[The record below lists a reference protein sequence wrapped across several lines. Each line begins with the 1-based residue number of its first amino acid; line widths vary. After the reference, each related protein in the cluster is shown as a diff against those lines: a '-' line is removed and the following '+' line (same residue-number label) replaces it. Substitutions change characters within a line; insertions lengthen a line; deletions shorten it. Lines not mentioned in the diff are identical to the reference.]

1 MSALGAG
8 DNRETLCLGLFA
20 CFHHQAGA
28 GRIEGAPFSQ
38 VDLLPMIASRL
49 GLELSAAVDGV
60 AIGARTQVLA
70 EVFRD
75 PFSVSSYGERY
86 DRDLRVL
93 VRWPWKL
100 IASDT
105 GIREI
110 YQLQLDPREIRNRKG
125 AVIGD
130 ALERALADARAT
142 IEPRRETVAPT
153 GVPPE
158 LRENLRD
165 LGYIE

>member
-1 MSALGAG
+1 M
-8 DNRETLCLGLFA
+8 N
-20 CFHHQAGA
+20 
-28 GRIEGAPFSQ
+28 
-38 VDLLPMIASRL
+38 
-49 GLELSAAVDGV
+49 GV
-60 AIGARTQVLA
+60 AIGARTQVFA
-70 EVFRD
+70 EAFRD

-110 YQLQLDPREIRNRKG
+110 YQLQLDPRERRNRKG
-125 AVIGD
+125 AVIAD
-130 ALERALADARAT
+130 ALERALADAHAA